1 VRRLLRKFRCR
12 IGRHAWEI
20 RTVETGGVL
29 VAIPRCKHCPRVNV
43 DGIKQAVWNRA
54 ERRRWHRAVR
64 RR

>member
-1 VRRLLRKFRCR
+1 M
-12 IGRHAWEI
+12 GRHAWEI